1 MRFGTGVLQ
10 VVAMAV
16 LLGGALLLAEG
27 ASAQPDY
34 RNLTVVAN
42 ETLTLA
48 DGEFEVEGN
57 IEVFGELVLD
67 NCTLGLKMASTSGEG
82 EIRIQPGGSLTVSDC
97 SMNAIGNLSFYQL
110 VLDQMVEQDPA
121 NSSSYEQYYS
131 SLANASAQFR
141 VVLDEGELTL
151 SNVTVSQGRFWMVGG
166 NAAMFDV
173 SSSGLSPIYDIG
185 LFIEDTTFLGDGI
198 ALADYAVGV
207 RAIGTSPTLLNTS
220 YVNCTID
227 RTQEWWLTVTVH
239 DTAGTL
245 FEGVHV
251 VQRDAE
257 GNTIDIGDPQEDGSR
272 VLWAREYE
280 VVAGVRQDTESTIF
294 AEKYYGLYSLS
305 GSWSGSISD
314 NLQLDLVVNTDTSQ
328 IRFSDLQLSVDGAS
342 VTPGQSI
349 AKWSTLTI
357 NTTIENPTDY
367 TLNFGVL
374 LAVNNISGYASG
386 WVALEPRSSA
396 TVTLVWKV
404 SLEGFLVVSVL
415 ADDRTMPLPDLRTNS
430 HIQVASTAPVAE
442 EEQPWLALLFLLALA
457 GGAAWALL
465 GTDEEAGAA
474 DAVSAD
480 AEPEEPADAEP
491 EEPADDESADDESGD
506 ESAED

>member
-1 MRFGTGVLQ
+1 MRFGVGVLQ
-10 VVAMAV
+10 VVAMAA

-34 RNLTVVAN
+34 RDLTIAAN

-48 DGEFEVEGN
+48 DGDFEVEGS
-57 IEVFGELVLD
+57 ITVFGDLVMD
-67 NCTLGLKMASTSGEG
+67 NCSLGMKMASTSGEE

-141 VVLDEGELTL
+141 VVLDEGELVL
-151 SNVTVSQGRFWMVGG
+151 NNVTVSQGRFWMVGG
-166 NAAMFDV
+166 NATMFDV
-173 SSSGLSPIYDIG
+173 SSSGLNLIYDIG

-207 RAIGTSPTLLNTS
+207 RAIGTSPTLLDTS
-220 YVNCTID
+220 YVNCTVD

-239 DTAGTL
+239 DTAGAL
-245 FEGVHV
+245 LEGVHV

-257 GNTIDIGDPQEDGSR
+257 GNTVDIGDPQGDGSS

-280 VVAGVRQDTESTIF
+280 VVAGVRQDTLSTIF
-294 AEKYYGLYSLS
+294 AEKYFGLYSLS
-305 GSWSGSISD
+305 GSWTGSITD
-314 NLQLDLVVNTDTSQ
+314 NQELDLVVNTDTSL
-328 IRFSDLQLSVDGAS
+328 IRFSDLQLSVNGAS
-342 VTPGQSI
+342 VTPGQSV

-357 NTTIENPTDY
+357 NATIENPTDY

-374 LAVNNISGYASG
+374 LVVNNISGYASG

-396 TVTLVWKV
+396 MVTLAWKV

-415 ADDRTMPLPDLRTNS
+415 ADDRTMSLPDLRTNS
-430 HIQVASTAPVAE
+430 HILVASTAPVAE
-442 EEQPWLALLFLLALA
+442 EEQPWLSLLLLLALA

-465 GTDEEAGAA
+465 GEDEEDADAA
-474 DAVSAD
+474 DD
-480 AEPEEPADAEP
+480 EPADDAP
-491 EEPADDESADDESGD
+491 EKSVDDESADDESGD